1 MASCS
6 RTTSPKPPDLHP
18 KLSKTETPT
27 RSSTSPETNAPTP
40 FSMRF
45 MALLAAVVSAAA
57 QNPISTAF
65 QLSEIGTWFENI
77 AVRSD
82 GSLLAT
88 RMDVPEI
95 WQIDP
100 ATNTGDVLVTVPST
114 LSTTGITEL
123 TPDVFVFAVSNFS
136 FVDGPTPGSLAVW
149 KVDLNAGEGSDEGG
163 VEPEFVA
170 SFPEAEFLNGMATWD
185 EKRVLV
191 GDTMVNVVYL
201 LDVETGE
208 FEVALDGPEVSGVN
222 GIRVH
227 EGDIYTVSNTENLLY
242 RIPVDADAR
251 ITGEAEVV
259 SEALG
264 FDDFDFG
271 PDGAIYAANM
281 SGNAVVK
288 ILDGEITTI
297 AGGEGSREVLGP
309 SSVRMGRGEGEGT
322 IYVST
327 TGNGASPPPG
337 TVGEP
342 ASVVAVSLA
351 VGGNGGRGG
360 GGKAGKCRMRR

>member
-1 MASCS
+1 M
-6 RTTSPKPPDLHP
+6 
-18 KLSKTETPT
+18 
-27 RSSTSPETNAPTP
+27 RSIT
-40 FSMRF
+40 
-45 MALLAAVVSAAA
+45 LLAAAASAAA
-57 QNPISTAF
+57 QNTISTAF
-65 QLSEIGTWFENI
+65 QLSEVGTWFENL

-82 GSLLAT
+82 GSILAT
-88 RMDVPEI
+88 RMDAPEI

-100 ATNTGDVLVTVPST
+100 ATNTGEPLVTVPST

-136 FVDGPTPGSLAVW
+136 FVEPVGLTPGSLAVW
-149 KVDLNAGEGSDEGG
+149 KVDLNENEDGDA
-163 VEPEFVA
+163 EPELVA
-170 SFPEAEFLNGMATWD
+170 EFPEAEFLNGMATWD
-185 EKRVLV
+185 DKRVLV

-227 EGDIYTVSNTENLLY
+227 EGDVYAVNTNDNLLY
-242 RIPVDADAR
+242 RIPVDDDAR
-251 ITGEAEVV
+251 SAGEAEVV

-264 FDDFDFG
+264 LDDFDFG

-288 ILDGEITTI
+288 IQDGEVTTI
-297 AGGEGSREVLGP
+297 AGGGDSREVLGP
-309 SSVRMGRGEGEGT
+309 TSVRIGRGEGEGT
-322 IYVST
+322 IYVSA
-327 TGNGASPPPG
+327 TGNGAFAPPG

-342 ASVVAVSLA
+342 AGVMAIDIS
-351 VGGNGGRGG
+351 GGNGGRRDGRKGG
-360 GGKAGKCRMRR
+360 SRCRPSR

>member
-1 MASCS
+1 
-6 RTTSPKPPDLHP
+6 
-18 KLSKTETPT
+18 
-27 RSSTSPETNAPTP
+27 
-40 FSMRF
+40 MRPIT
-45 MALLAAVVSAAA
+45 LLAAAASAAA
-57 QNPISTAF
+57 QNPVSTAF
-65 QLSEIGTWFENI
+65 QLFEIGTWFENL

-88 RMDVPEI
+88 RMDAPEI
-95 WQIDP
+95 WHIDP
-100 ATNTGDVLVTVPST
+100 ATNTGDVQVTVPST

-136 FVDGPTPGSLAVW
+136 FVEPVGLTPGSLAVW
-149 KVDLNAGEGSDEGG
+149 KVDLNVGEY
-163 VEPEFVA
+163 EPELVA
-170 SFPEAEFLNGMATWD
+170 AFPEAEFLNGMATWD

-208 FEVALDGPEVSGVN
+208 FEVALDGPEVAGVN

-227 EGDIYTVSNTENLLY
+227 EGDIYAVSTTENLLY

-251 ITGEAEVV
+251 IAGEAEVV

-288 ILDGEITTI
+288 ILDGEVTTI
-297 AGGEGSREVLGP
+297 AGGEGSPEVLGP
-309 SSVRMGRGEGEGT
+309 TSVRMGRGEGEGT
-322 IYVST
+322 VYVST
-327 TGNGASPPPG
+327 TGNGAFAAPG

-342 ASVVAVSLA
+342 ASVMSISIA
-351 VGGNGGRGG
+351 VGGHEGRGDD
-360 GGKAGKCRMRR
+360 GKGSKCRMRT

>member
-1 MASCS
+1 M
-6 RTTSPKPPDLHP
+6 
-18 KLSKTETPT
+18 
-27 RSSTSPETNAPTP
+27 
-40 FSMRF
+40 
-45 MALLAAVVSAAA
+45 
-57 QNPISTAF
+57 
-65 QLSEIGTWFENI
+65 
-77 AVRSD
+77 SD

-88 RMDVPEI
+88 RMDAPEI
-95 WQIDP
+95 WHVDP
-100 ATNTGDVLVTVPST
+100 ATNTGEPLVTVPST

-136 FVDGPTPGSLAVW
+136 FVEQVGLTPGSLAVW
-149 KVDLNAGEGSDEGG
+149 KVDLNGNEGG
-163 VEPEFVA
+163 DAEPELVA
-170 SFPEAEFLNGMATWD
+170 AFPEAEFLNGMATWD

-208 FEVALDGPEVSGVN
+208 FEVALDGPEVAGVN

-227 EGDIYTVSNTENLLY
+227 EGDIYAVNTAENLLY

-259 SEALG
+259 AEALG
-264 FDDFDFG
+264 LDDFDFG

-288 ILDGEITTI
+288 IQDGEVTTI
-297 AGGEGSREVLGP
+297 AGGGDSQEVLGP
-309 SSVRMGRGEGEGT
+309 TSVRIGRGEGEGT

-327 TGNGASPPPG
+327 TGNGAFAPPG

-342 ASVVAVSLA
+342 ASVAAIDLA
-351 VGGNGGRGG
+351 GGHLGREDGGKGGRCG
-360 GGKAGKCRMRR
+360 MRR